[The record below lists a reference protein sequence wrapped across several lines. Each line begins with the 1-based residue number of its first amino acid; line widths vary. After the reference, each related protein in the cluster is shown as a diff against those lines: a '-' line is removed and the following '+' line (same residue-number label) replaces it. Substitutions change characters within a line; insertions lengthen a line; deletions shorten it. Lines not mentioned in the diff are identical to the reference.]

1 MKKRVF
7 IGTLF
12 AFALVFSL
20 SNDVSVLAAPE
31 FFSPLGSS
39 KPPTIP
45 ILPPI
50 GWFLTLKAR
59 GLVPLAF
66 NLAYLNW
73 KMVNIALCPR
83 LFSTIIKNNNKK
95 KKVF

>member
-50 GWFLTLKAR
+50 G
-59 GLVPLAF
+59 
-66 NLAYLNW
+66 
-73 KMVNIALCPR
+73 
-83 LFSTIIKNNNKK
+83 
-95 KKVF
+95 